1 MNKEIKLIR
10 DWAVML
16 HANQKYGEH
25 DYVYHLDKVY
35 ELGLYFGLDDDY
47 LMAAYLHDTIEDCQ
61 VTKEDIETKAN
72 KHIANMVWAVSGFGE
87 TRKERKIDMIEKMY
101 KYPASINLKL
111 LDRCV
116 NMMESKLN
124 NPKLFQ
130 MYLKE
135 MKDYEE
141 VFKLGDS
148 KIYQFL
154 LNVCDIDCINQNKKG
169 LKL

>member
-10 DWAVML
+10 DWAIKL

-35 ELGLYFGLDDDY
+35 ELGLYFELDDDY
-47 LMAAYLHDTIEDCQ
+47 LIASYLHDTIEDCNI
-61 VTKEDIETKAN
+61 TREDIEEKTN
-72 KHIANMVWAVSGFGE
+72 QHVANMVWAVSGFGE
-87 TRKERKIDMIEKMY
+87 NRKARKVNMIEKMY
-101 KYPASINLKL
+101 KYPASINLKM

-124 NPKLFQ
+124 NQKLFQ

-135 MKDYEE
+135 MKDYEK

-154 LNVCDIDCINQNKKG
+154 LDVCNMDYINQNKKAM
-169 LKL
+169 KL